1 MVNPNT
7 YIIIYFI
14 NHLTTSLVL
23 PVNTNSLSDLNT
35 FDTDLR
41 SKQHHVFP
49 VVFEDMTKPYMT
61 VFEDMTKTH
70 MPVFEDMTKTYM
82 LI

>member
-41 SKQHHVFP
+41 SKYHHVFP
-49 VVFEDMTKPYMT
+49 VVFEDMTKTYMT
-61 VFEDMTKTH
+61 VFEDMTKTY
-70 MPVFEDMTKTYM
+70 MP
-82 LI
+82 I